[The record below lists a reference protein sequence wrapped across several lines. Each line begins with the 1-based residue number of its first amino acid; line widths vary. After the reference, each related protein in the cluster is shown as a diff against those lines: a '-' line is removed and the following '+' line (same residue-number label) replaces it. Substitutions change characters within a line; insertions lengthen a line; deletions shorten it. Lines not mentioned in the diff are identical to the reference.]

1 MESKNNLYDE
11 FGNYI
16 GDDIDS
22 DEEEYS
28 DKIDE
33 SKDGDSENRSEKS
46 NSDVESKDENEEED
60 EDEDNYNTNGNKDNK
75 MDENDIDELKKIY
88 DGAEVFIEEEDT
100 QDIEQATIN
109 KINANVERISFIK
122 KLDVEANRKNFDLVE
137 TSLPNNNFSFKYLSE
152 LMSHTNFIRNI
163 CIAGHFHHGKTTL
176 VDRLIEYTREK
187 TKGDYYFVNKSG
199 GGNNNSG
206 SSSVSFFKLS
216 DEFDQ
221 VIKKNI
227 KKNEKK
233 ITPYNSKRMDCLTSY
248 TDTRLDEQAR
258 GLSIKSIPIS
268 LIFQNK
274 VYENIPNNILLDKK
288 SQNLKYKSY
297 LFNIIDTPGHV
308 NFFDEFLCSL
318 NVCECCCLV
327 VDVVDGCMYVTDRK
341 SVV

>member
-16 GDDIDS
+16 GEDIDS

-28 DKIDE
+28 DEVDE
-33 SKDGDSENRSEKS
+33 SKDGDSEDRSDES
-46 NSDVESKDENEEED
+46 NSNVESKDEEEED
-60 EDEDNYNTNGNKDNK
+60 EDDYDLSGNKDNK

-152 LMSHTNFIRNI
+152 LMAHTNFIRNI

-187 TKGDYYFVNKSG
+187 TKGDSYFINKSA
-199 GGNNNSG
+199 GGNNNNG

-216 DEFDQ
+216 DEFDD
-221 VIKKNI
+221 VIKKNTNESNSTESENDGEEHNNKNQSPQKKITKKVKKKIYFKDISESEENEKI
-227 KKNEKK
+227 KNETQFDEQIGNTKREDSLGDPYNYYDDYIANEEKEEWEKK
-233 ITPYNSKRMDCLTSY
+233 IENVNKNGN
-248 TDTRLDEQAR
+248 EVI
-258 GLSIKSIPIS
+258 SI
-268 LIFQNK
+268 
-274 VYENIPNNILLDKK
+274 Y
-288 SQNLKYKSY
+288 
-297 LFNIIDTPGHV
+297 
-308 NFFDEFLCSL
+308 
-318 NVCECCCLV
+318 
-327 VDVVDGCMYVTDRK
+327 
-341 SVV
+341 